1 MTAAKRASSNTAAP
15 RRAATSIRES
25 LREYGR
31 GICGGFLFSMPLLYT
46 MEVWWTGLTVSP
58 GRLLVGFAMAYALLC
73 AYNAYAGLHH
83 DTSVTEILIDSVEEL
98 GLGLVVSALVLVM
111 LGRLQYGTLADVVG
125 QIVLEALFVAIG
137 VSVGTAQ
144 LMGGQGGNNNSGGR
158 GRHDSLRAEFTL
170 ALCGALLIAANV
182 APTEEIMMLAAMAG
196 ITHLLAVMGMSLLLA
211 GTLLY
216 FSHFRGSARFAEIR
230 GADAILQG
238 TAITYATALVASAGL
253 LWFFGR
259 FNGTAPVMGAAQVV
273 LLGLPATLGA
283 SAGRLLLR

>member
-1 MTAAKRASSNTAAP
+1 MTAARQAGKDARHSRGAGPSH
-15 RRAATSIRES
+15 RES

-58 GRLLVGFAMAYALLC
+58 GRLLVGLVTAYALLC

-83 DTSVTEILIDSVEEL
+83 DTSLTEILIDSVEEL

-111 LGRLQYGTLADVVG
+111 LGRLEYGAPVDVIG
-125 QIVLEALFVAIG
+125 QVVLEALFVAIG

-144 LMGGQGGNNNSGGR
+144 LMGGQGGSDDTGGR

-182 APTEEIMMLAAMAG
+182 APTEEIMMLAATLQ
-196 ITHLLAVMGMSLLLA
+196 ITHLLAVTGMSLVLA

-216 FSHFRGSARFAEIR
+216 FSHFSGSARFAETSGVDAVLR
-230 GADAILQG
+230 GL
-238 TAITYATALVASAGL
+238 AITYATALVASAGL

-259 FNGTAPVMGAAQVV
+259 FNDTAAVVGAAQVV
-273 LLGLPATLGA
+273 VLGLPATLGA

>member
-1 MTAAKRASSNTAAP
+1 VTAARRASTDSRQT
-15 RRAATSIRES
+15 RRANGSIRES

-58 GRLLVGFAMAYALLC
+58 ERLLAGLVAAYALLC

-83 DTSVTEILIDSVEEL
+83 DTSLTEILIDSVEEL
-98 GLGLVVSALVLVM
+98 GLGLVVSAVVLVM
-111 LGRLQYGTLADVVG
+111 LGRLEDGTTVDVVG
-125 QIVLEALFVAIG
+125 QVVFEALFVAIG

-144 LMGGQGGNNNSGGR
+144 LTGGQGGVDEGGGR

-182 APTEEIMMLAAMAG
+182 APTEEILMLAVNTRAP
-196 ITHLLAVMGMSLLLA
+196 HLLAIMAMSLLLA

-216 FSHFRGSARFAEIR
+216 FSHFRGSARFADTS
-230 GADAILQG
+230 GADAVLRG

-259 FNGTAPVMGAAQVV
+259 FSDTAVATGTAQVV
-273 LLGLPATLGA
+273 VLGLPATLGA

>member
-1 MTAAKRASSNTAAP
+1 MTAAP
-15 RRAATSIRES
+15 RAGKDVRHSRGAGPSHRES

-46 MEVWWTGLTVSP
+46 MEVWWIGLTVSP
-58 GRLLVGFAMAYALLC
+58 VRLLVGLVTAYALLC

-83 DTSVTEILIDSVEEL
+83 DTSLTEILIDSVEEL

-111 LGRLQYGTLADVVG
+111 LGRLEDGGPADVIG
-125 QIVLEALFVAIG
+125 QVVLEALFVAIG

-144 LMGGQGGNNNSGGR
+144 LMGGQGRDDSGGR
-158 GRHDSLRAEFTL
+158 GRHDSVRAEITL

-182 APTEEIMMLAAMAG
+182 APTEEIMRLAATMQIA
-196 ITHLLAVMGMSLLLA
+196 HLLSVMGMSLVLA

-216 FSHFRGSARFAEIR
+216 FSHFRGSARFAETSGVHAVAR
-230 GADAILQG
+230 GM
-238 TAITYATALVASAGL
+238 AITYATALVASAGL

-259 FNGTAPVMGAAQVV
+259 FNDTAAVVGAAQVV
-273 LLGLPATLGA
+273 VLGLPATLGA

>member
-1 MTAAKRASSNTAAP
+1 MAAARHAGPSLGD
-15 RRAATSIRES
+15 S

-31 GICGGFLFSMPLLYT
+31 GICGGFLFSLPLLYT

-58 GRLLVGFAMAYALLC
+58 ARLLVGLVAAYAVLC

-83 DTSVTEILIDSVEEL
+83 DTSLTEILIDSVEEL
-98 GLGLVVSALVLVM
+98 GVGLVVSALVLMV
-111 LGRLQYGTLADVVG
+111 LGRLQYGALVDVVG

-144 LMGGQGGNNNSGGR
+144 LMGGQGRGDDRDGR
-158 GRHDSLRAEFTL
+158 GRHDTLRAEFTL

-182 APTEEIMMLAAMAG
+182 APTEEILALAATMQ
-196 ITHLLAVMGMSLLLA
+196 ITHLLAVIAMSALLA
-211 GTLLY
+211 GTLLF
-216 FSHFRGSARFAEIR
+216 FSHFKGSARFAANR
-230 GADAILQG
+230 GVHAVLQG
-238 TAITYATALVASAGL
+238 PAITYATALVASALL

-259 FNGTAPVMGAAQVV
+259 FNGTAHAVGAAQVV
-273 LLGLPATLGA
+273 VLGLPATLGA

>member
-1 MTAAKRASSNTAAP
+1 MTAAKRASDDTREA
-15 RRAATSIRES
+15 RRAGGSIRES

-58 GRLLVGFAMAYALLC
+58 ERLLAGLVAAYALLC

-83 DTSVTEILIDSVEEL
+83 DTSLTEILIDSVEEL
-98 GLGLVVSALVLVM
+98 GLGLVVSAVVLVM
-111 LGRLQYGTLADVVG
+111 LGRLEYGTTVDVVG
-125 QIVLEALFVAIG
+125 QVVFEALFVAIG

-144 LMGGQGGNNNSGGR
+144 LTGGEGGVRAGGSR

-182 APTEEIMMLAAMAG
+182 APTEEILMLATA
-196 ITHLLAVMGMSLLLA
+196 TRVLHLLAIMAMSMLLA

-216 FSHFRGSARFAEIR
+216 FSHFRGSARFADIS
-230 GADAILQG
+230 GADAVLRG

-259 FNGTAPVMGAAQVV
+259 FNDSAPATAVAQIVV
-273 LLGLPATLGA
+273 LGLPATLGA

>member
-1 MTAAKRASSNTAAP
+1 MTTP
-15 RRAATSIRES
+15 RHAVPSVGDS

-58 GRLLVGFAMAYALLC
+58 GRLLVGLVAAYVLLC

-83 DTSVTEILIDSVEEL
+83 DTSLIEILIDSVEEL
-98 GLGLVVSALVLVM
+98 GLGLVVSALVLMM
-111 LGRLQYGTLADVVG
+111 LGRLQYEALADGVG
-125 QIVLEALFVAIG
+125 QVVLEALFVAIG

-144 LMGGQGGNNNSGGR
+144 LTGGQGRADEKGGR
-158 GRHDSLRAEFTL
+158 GRHDTLRAEFTL

-182 APTEEIMMLAAMAG
+182 APTEEIQQLAATMQL
-196 ITHLLAVMGMSLLLA
+196 THLLAVIGMSVLLA

-216 FSHFRGSARFAEIR
+216 FSHFKGSARFAEIR
-230 GADAILQG
+230 GLAAVLQG
-238 TAITYATALVASAGL
+238 TAITYATALVTSAFL

-259 FNGTAPVMGAAQVV
+259 FTGTATQVGAAQVV
-273 LLGLPATLGA
+273 VLALPATLGA